1 MRHQHPA
8 CIRCHTIIVRRLIAL
23 LLAIPTIAF
32 AAPFDPMSTPNLIPQ
47 NGVMVINGQVVPNCN
62 FLNGDLHYHCVPI
75 YVAYLIRLLFGL
87 MGTICLFMI
96 IWAGFEW
103 AFSGLQNDTQAPK
116 TRIRNA
122 IMGLVLCTLSYLL
135 VDTVISALFA

>member
-1 MRHQHPA
+1 MPA
-8 CIRCHTIIVRRLIAL
+8 VRRFIAL
-23 LLAIPTIAF
+23 LLAVPTIAF
-32 AAPFDPMSTPNLIPQ
+32 AAPYDPMAEPYLIPRD
-47 NGVMVINGQVVPNCN
+47 GVMVINGVVVPNCN

-75 YVAYLIRLLFGL
+75 YVAYIIRLLFGM
-87 MGTICLFMI
+87 MGTICLVMI

-116 TRIRNA
+116 TRIKNA